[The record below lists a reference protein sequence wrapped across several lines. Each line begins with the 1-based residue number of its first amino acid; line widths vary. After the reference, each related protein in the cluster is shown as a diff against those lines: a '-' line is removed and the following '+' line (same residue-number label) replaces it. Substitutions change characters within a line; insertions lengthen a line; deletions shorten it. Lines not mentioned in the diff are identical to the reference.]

1 MRNKKSLLLFAIIFL
16 WMFNATK
23 IIALFANKDIEIRKL
38 DELPSEVNSSI
49 YYWID
54 ETTLSAD
61 LLNTIS
67 IYGWLVSQPDD
78 AMNEKE
84 VAIIFKSDQE
94 IYEIP
99 AEIFPENNVLAMLK
113 GKGLNISNENIRFG
127 ISFSSLAM
135 KQGVYQMFLRSRG
148 NEGELGLVE
157 TNIFFERNNM
167 GLEKHYAESE
177 TITAP
182 HSMPEEKALG
192 YGWVDSLKVQN
203 NILYLTGWGFLDGM
217 DSTQQQVVINIKNVN
232 GKDEYYRAYPYSRV
246 DLVGY
251 ESNLRSQNA
260 GIDAVIDIGTS
271 EISPD
276 DITVF
281 VINGEKWFS
290 FKPTIEIQQL

>member
-135 KQGVYQMFLRSRG
+135 KQGVYQMFLSSRG

-182 HSMPEEKALG
+182 HSMPEEKINVFTG
-192 YGWVDSLKVQN
+192 EEYSREEYIEMLKVK
-203 NILYLTGWGFLDGM
+203 IAGGDLYANEALRRVGTFERIMFDRRG
-217 DSTQQQVVINIKNVN
+217 
-232 GKDEYYRAYPYSRV
+232 EYASYKYWRKHKFDNKV
-246 DLVGY
+246 
-251 ESNLRSQNA
+251 
-260 GIDAVIDIGTS
+260 
-271 EISPD
+271 
-276 DITVF
+276 
-281 VINGEKWFS
+281 
-290 FKPTIEIQQL
+290 